1 MRLHNH
7 SLSKVS
13 LSDVLRKRR
22 TNLKKFLEDS
32 GIVTYELLTSRCASM
47 GVLVPSEADFNSA
60 KGIKPDTTPEISSP
74 TEGVLV
80 LDSPPIVLESTGK
93 SVYMEEREAPQ
104 VEVQVITQSSVHGF
118 QNSNQ
123 FKRNKNKQ

>member
-22 TNLKKFLEDS
+22 TNLKKFLDDS

-47 GVLVPSEADFNSA
+47 GVLVPTEDEFNSA
-60 KGIKPDTTPEISSP
+60 KGIDPNVTPEVSSP

-80 LDSPPIVLESTGK
+80 LDSPSVVLESSGK
-93 SVYMEEREAPQ
+93 SVYVEDREAPQ
-104 VEVQVITQSSVHGF
+104 VEVQVITQLSDQLF
-118 QNSNQ
+118 QNSNE
-123 FKRNKNKQ
+123 FKRNKNKR

>member
-22 TNLKKFLEDS
+22 TNLKKFLDDS
-32 GIVTYELLTSRCASM
+32 GIVTYELLAARCASM
-47 GVLVPSEADFNSA
+47 GVLVPAEDEFNLA
-60 KGIKPDTTPEISSP
+60 KGIDSSMTPEVSSP

-80 LDSPPIVLESTGK
+80 LNSPPIILESTGK
-93 SVYMEEREAPQ
+93 SVYTEEREAPQ
-104 VEVQVITQSSVHGF
+104 IEVQVITQLSDQLF
-118 QNSNQ
+118 QNSNE
-123 FKRNKNKQ
+123 FKRNKNKR